1 MNRDPENTFSLEVGQ
16 GEYTLSVKELMQSL
30 LRRLWIIVLV
40 TLLFVGAAVG
50 LSLLQTPQYEASI
63 EILVGQNRA
72 FSESPTEALGVQQL
86 TPTIAEAVD
95 SQRVAEAVIERL
107 DLQTDPEDF
116 LENTSVEQ
124 LPETQLV
131 QVTYEDSSPEEAQRI
146 ANAIGEEFS
155 EQISDAG
162 PESNVITA
170 TVWDRASLP
179 DSPSSPDPLRN
190 AILALIA
197 GLVAGVALAFLLEFL
212 DDSWHSPEEAERVSG
227 VPTFGVVPQFKAGT
241 GVERKGR
248 GKKKQSKAA
257 PSRRPVSEP
266 FVSDYQEITKDAQIK
281 WPIGVALMDSKERL
295 KEANVVLGEM
305 LGFTREELE
314 GVNLSEFATHPD
326 DVKPNRD
333 LQKQI
338 VSGKQRSYQT
348 EKRFIKK
355 DGQILWARLTA
366 SALGGPESR
375 GEKFILA
382 MVEDIGERKQ
392 AQEELRLSKEA
403 NSVSKARLDAI
414 LEGSPLAIRSF
425 STDGFAIT
433 RSESWDDVLHHSANG
448 SSRPYNIFEDRAAVS
463 SGLARHVKDSIDKGR
478 AVDTPEIELG
488 GGGRWFRAFAQ
499 PVKDGS
505 GRVLEVALVLQE
517 VTASMR
523 LAEAEKQLEELGRI
537 EELERNLESSEA
549 RRKKAERDL
558 SVSRER
564 FKSLVQF
571 ATDFSSENADKGGK

>member
-1 MNRDPENTFSLEVGQ
+1 MSRDPEKTFSLEVGE

-50 LSLLQTPQYEASI
+50 ISLLQTPQYQASI

-72 FSESPTEALGVQQL
+72 FSESPTEALGVQEL

-116 LENTSVEQ
+116 LENMSVEQ

-131 QVTYEDSSPEEAQRI
+131 RVAYEDSSPEEAQRI
-146 ANAIGEEFS
+146 VNAIGEEFS

-162 PESNVITA
+162 PDSNVITA
-170 TVWDRASLP
+170 TVWDRAALP
-179 DSPSSPDPLRN
+179 DSSSSPDPLRN
-190 AILALIA
+190 AVLALMA

-227 VPTFGVVPQFKAGT
+227 VPTFGVVPQFKAGA
-241 GVERKGR
+241 ERKGR
-248 GKKKQSKAA
+248 GQKKRGKAA
-257 PSRRPVSEP
+257 YTRRPASEP
-266 FVSDYQEITKDAQIK
+266 FASDYQEMTKDAQIK

-295 KEANVVLGEM
+295 KEANAVLGEM
-305 LGFTREELE
+305 LGFTRKELD
-314 GVNLSEFATHPD
+314 GVNLAEFATHPD

-333 LQKQI
+333 LQTQL

-403 NSVSKARLDAI
+403 NSVSKARLEAI
-414 LEGSPLAIRSF
+414 VEGSPLAIRSF

-433 RSESWDDVLHHSANG
+433 RSESWDDVLHHSTNG

-488 GGGRWFRAFAQ
+488 GRGRWFRAFAQ

-537 EELERNLESSEA
+537 EELEKTLENSEA

-571 ATDFSSENADKGGK
+571 ATDFSSENADKGEK